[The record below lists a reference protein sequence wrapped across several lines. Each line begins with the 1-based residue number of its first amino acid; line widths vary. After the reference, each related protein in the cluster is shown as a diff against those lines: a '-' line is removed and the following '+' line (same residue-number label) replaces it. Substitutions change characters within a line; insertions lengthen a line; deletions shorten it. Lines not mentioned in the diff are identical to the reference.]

1 MDQIVDLVLREL
13 TALEAQGVAQ
23 LDPAAPLDAKTP
35 LFGEVGVLDSVGLV
49 SLVVAVEQAM
59 EDELGI
65 RVSLADERALSQQK
79 SPYRTVESL
88 ASYAVSLAP
97 AG

>member
-1 MDQIVDLVLREL
+1 MDKIVDIILREL
-13 TALEAQGVAQ
+13 NALQKQGVAQ
-23 LDPAAPLDAKTP
+23 SDGSSLDEKTP

-49 SLVVAVEQAM
+49 SLVVAVEQAL
-59 EDELGI
+59 EDEQGI
-65 RVSLADERALSQQK
+65 RVSLADERALSQQN

-88 ASYAVSLAP
+88 AAYAASLVP

>member
-1 MDQIVDLVLREL
+1 MDKIVEVILGALREL
-13 TALEAQGVAQ
+13 DDQGVVQLEATGVDSQ
-23 LDPAAPLDAKTP
+23 TP

-49 SLVVAVEQAM
+49 SLVIAVEQAL
-59 EDELGI
+59 EDELGMQ
-65 RVSLADERALSQQK
+65 VSLADERALSQTN

-88 ASYAVSLAP
+88 ASYAESLVP